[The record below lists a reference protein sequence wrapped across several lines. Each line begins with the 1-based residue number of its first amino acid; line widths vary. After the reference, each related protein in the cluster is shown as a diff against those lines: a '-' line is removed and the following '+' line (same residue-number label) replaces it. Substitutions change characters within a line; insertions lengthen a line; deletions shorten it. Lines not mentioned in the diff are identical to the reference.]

1 MYNTYDD
8 AAVNAV
14 AGAVGVFYV
23 VWLLICLAIAVLSI
37 VSLWKILEKA
47 GKPGWG
53 ALIPYYNYYLLY
65 QISFGNGWLFLLLL
79 VPCVN
84 IVFAIMQSFKLAT
97 AFGKD
102 VAYGFGILFL
112 PIIFLPMLAFGDSE
126 YVGPQ

>member
-1 MYNTYDD
+1 MYNNYDD

-14 AGAVGVFYV
+14 AGVVGAFYV
-23 VWLLICLAIAVLSI
+23 IWILVCLAIVVVSV
-37 VSLWKILEKA
+37 VSLWKIFEKA

-53 ALIPYYNYYLLY
+53 ALIPYYNYYVLY
-65 QISFGNGWLFLLLL
+65 EISFGNGWLFLLLF

-84 IVFAIMQSFKLAT
+84 VVFSVMQQFKLAT

-102 VAYGFGILFL
+102 IAYGFGLLFL
-112 PIIFLPMLAFGDSE
+112 PIIFLPMLAFGDAK